1 MLMWFDLGAFVY
13 AVMGLCLLALC
24 RAASLAD
31 GYRDRHALEH
41 PALSSAR

>member
-1 MLMWFDLGAFVY
+1 MLMWVELGAFVY

-31 GYRDRHALEH
+31 GDRDRHALER
-41 PALSSAR
+41 PALAAAR

>member
-1 MLMWFDLGAFVY
+1 MLMWGDLGVFVY

-31 GYRDRHALEH
+31 GYRDRYALER
-41 PALSSAR
+41 PVLTSAR

>member
-1 MLMWFDLGAFVY
+1 MLMWLDLVAFVY

-31 GYRDRHALEH
+31 GDRDPHALER
-41 PALSSAR
+41 PALASAR